1 MFRDDVHK
9 QAESL
14 LLNYPVEGEYPPVNV
29 LLLAKS
35 LNYNVY
41 QASFKNENISGGITF
56 NTDGN
61 GGKIYVN
68 HNDSPFRQRFTIAH
82 EIGHA
87 VLHSENYK
95 KNGILEQIDMFRTG
109 KEAGNELELEANEFA
124 ATLLMPENLVRKYWS
139 SWGSVEMLADIF
151 KVSLSAMSY
160 RLYKLKLKGDW

>member
-1 MFRDDVHK
+1 MLV
-9 QAESL
+9 
-14 LLNYPVEGEYPPVNV
+14 NYPVEGVYPFVNA
-29 LLLAKS
+29 LLLAKKI
-35 LNYNVY
+35 NYIVY
-41 QASFKNENISGGITF
+41 QASFKDENISGGITF
-56 NTDGN
+56 NADGK

>member
-1 MFRDDVHK
+1 MFRDEVHK

-14 LLNYPVEGEYPPVNV
+14 LVNYPVEGGFPPVNV
-29 LLLAKS
+29 LLLAKK
-35 LNYNVY
+35 LNYTVY

-95 KNGILEQIDMFRTG
+95 KNGILEQLICFVQAEG
-109 KEAGNELELEANEFA
+109 
-124 ATLLMPENLVRKYWS
+124 
-139 SWGSVEMLADIF
+139 LA
-151 KVSLSAMSY
+151 MN
-160 RLYKLKLKGDW
+160 